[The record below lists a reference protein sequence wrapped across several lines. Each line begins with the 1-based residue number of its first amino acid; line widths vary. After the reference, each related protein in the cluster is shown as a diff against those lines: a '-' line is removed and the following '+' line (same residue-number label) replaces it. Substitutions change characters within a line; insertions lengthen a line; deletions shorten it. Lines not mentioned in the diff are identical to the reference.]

1 MQNEGRKGLKICL
14 WILGVSD
21 IVKLNKDEVKR
32 ELSSCIRGEKV
43 PGI

>member
-14 WILGVSD
+14 WILEVSD
-21 IVKLNKDEVKR
+21 IVNLNKDEVKS